1 MNSHTVPWNLA
12 LVSAHKADAAAAE
25 NGAKHEEQ
33 IRALM
38 MNRVKALTARDIPA
52 SPFGLDPGALLC
64 GAVTKPGHSGSH
76 AIRRSLAEGFSSFQG
91 PIVYEV
97 TNLRIAVFDD
107 VAFCHS
113 LNRGAAT
120 QTNGRQID
128 KWWCATVFFRKIQSN
143 WAITD
148 EHSSLAFD
156 VNNASG
162 GPLIHEQQCSTESPS
177 VRLLGSHP
185 RSAQNRNSGT
195 TCYEPWARALS
206 ESKHVPPVKVRRHS
220 L

>member
-38 MNRVKALTARDIPA
+38 MNRVKALTGRDIPA

-64 GAVTKPGHSGSH
+64 GAVTQPGHSGSH
-76 AIRRSLAEGFSSFQG
+76 AIRRSLTERFSSFQG

-113 LNRGAAT
+113 LNRGSAT
-120 QTNGRQID
+120 QTNGRTIE
-128 KWWCATVFFRKIQSN
+128 KWWLATVCLCN
-143 WAITD
+143 TDGTWALMH
-148 EHSSLAFD
+148 EHSSVAFD
-156 VNNASG
+156 LNS
-162 GPLIHEQQCSTESPS
+162 C
-177 VRLLGSHP
+177 R
-185 RSAQNRNSGT
+185 RS
-195 TCYEPWARALS
+195 LD
-206 ESKHVPPVKVRRHS
+206 V
-220 L
+220 